1 MAERKGSSLG
11 SAPASPSEPGQAIPG
26 LPFESLPR
34 LEALQRKKPTLS
46 RLFALYGGEE
56 GIRTLV
62 GICVP
67 HPISSRRRYDRFG
80 TSPGCCCAAFA
91 DDLYAA
97 AGAQN
102 RGAGARTVILA
113 ASPPDRRPIFRN
125 WPQSHGA
132 LRQAARN

>member
-80 TSPGCCCAAFA
+80 TSPGFCRAAWGA
-91 DDLYAA
+91 ISRRCHERQNPWR
-97 AGAQN
+97 AGV
-102 RGAGARTVILA
+102 RTVILA
-113 ASPPDRRPIFRN
+113 ASPANRRPD
-125 WPQSHGA
+125 S
-132 LRQAARN
+132 LD